1 MLGIMK
7 LEGHKMNKKKIFS
20 DNDDSTSIDFIRPKL
35 NIRDFLQ
42 DGEKRDILFIVISI
56 ISVILSLIGANL
68 WRFDLIWIAVIFC
81 GFPIFKEAIIGLYT
95 EFDIKADVLV
105 SIAIISSILIGELF
119 AAGVIAIIMAI
130 GGFLEEYTVSK
141 TKAGIEKLI
150 DLSPT
155 KGTLIKNY
163 NLESET
169 ELVVP
174 ADLIRVGDILKVVPG
189 EIIPVDGVIISG
201 ESSID
206 QSVMTGESIPIDKV
220 VGDEVFSGTINLY
233 GSFVMKATRKGE
245 DSSLQKLIK
254 LVESANPENAE
265 VVKAADKWATFIV
278 VIAFTCA
285 ILTLI
290 FTGEIIR
297 AVTILVVFCPCAL
310 VLATPTAI
318 MASIGNLTK
327 AGILVKEGI
336 SIEKLAKID
345 QIIFDKTGTLTYG
358 KPVVTK
364 VIPYN
369 VNIDDDNE
377 GEINED
383 NEDISEKDLI
393 HLLASL
399 ESPSE
404 HPLAKSIVKYY
415 RENYDDALEKVSGFE
430 MILGK
435 GVKANLNGSRLYAG
449 NEEFLNS
456 LNIEIPNEF
465 TDENISEYLNLGA
478 TAIYLVK
485 DDKLLGAVLL
495 SDVLRDDASDLINQ
509 LDKLGVSSTLLTGDN
524 RNSAE
529 NIASNV
535 GIDDLEYNCLPED
548 KISKIREFQSADRK
562 VAMIGDGINDAPA
575 LRQADIGISM
585 GGVGSDISIEAS
597 DVCLVSDD
605 IKYIPHLLALSRKT
619 IRTINIGIGFALGLN
634 IIATAAAAFGY
645 LGPIGGAFVHNIGS
659 VIVIIYSSM
668 LFRFKY

>member
-1 MLGIMK
+1 
-7 LEGHKMNKKKIFS
+7 MNKKKFFYNQDEKIPIGF
-20 DNDDSTSIDFIRPKL
+20 NRPTLKV
-35 NIRDFLQ
+35 RDFFQ
-42 DGEKRDILFIVISI
+42 EGHVRDVLFIIISI
-56 ISVILSLIGANL
+56 ISAILSFIGTNL
-68 WRFDLIWIAVIFC
+68 FRFDLIWIAIIFC

-105 SIAIISSILIGELF
+105 SVAIVSSILIGELF

-163 NLESET
+163 NLDSET
-169 ELVVP
+169 ELVIP
-174 ADLIRVGDILKVVPG
+174 ADMIKVGDILKVVPG
-189 EIIPVDGVIISG
+189 EIIPVDGEIISG

-233 GSFVMKATRKGE
+233 GSFVMKATKKGE

-278 VIAFTCA
+278 VVAFICA

-327 AGILVKEGI
+327 VGILVKEGI
-336 SIEKLAKID
+336 SIEKLAKVD

-358 KPVVTK
+358 KPVVTNA
-364 VIPYN
+364 IPYN
-369 VNIDDDNE
+369 GNHEGNLKKEGNE
-377 GEINED
+377 S
-383 NEDISEKDLI
+383 ISEKDLI
-393 HLLASL
+393 HLFASL

-415 RENYDDALEKVSGFE
+415 KENYEDPLEKVSNFE
-430 MILGK
+430 MIIGK
-435 GVKANLNGSRLYAG
+435 GVRANLDGSQLYAG
-449 NEEFLNS
+449 NAEFLNS
-456 LNIEIPNEF
+456 LNIDIPKDF
-465 TDENISEYLNLGA
+465 IENIAGYLNLGA
-478 TAIYLVK
+478 TAIYLGM
-485 DDKLLGAVLL
+485 DGKLLGAVLL
-495 SDVLRDDASDLINQ
+495 ADVLRDDAYELIHQ
-509 LDKLGVSSTLLTGDN
+509 LDQLGISSTLLTGDN
-524 RNSAE
+524 KNAAE

-535 GIDDLEYNCLPED
+535 GITELKYNCLPED
-548 KISKIREFQSADRK
+548 KISKIRELQSNNKK

-605 IKYIPHLLALSRKT
+605 IKNIPHLLALSRKT

-634 IIATAAAAFGY
+634 IIATAMAAFGY
-645 LGPIGGAFVHNIGS
+645 LGLIGGAFVHNIGS

-668 LFRFKY
+668 LLRFKY

>member
-1 MLGIMK
+1 MK
-7 LEGHKMNKKKIFS
+7 LEGHKMNKKKFFS
-20 DNDDSTSIDFIRPKL
+20 NNDDKTSIDFNRPKL
-35 NIRDFLQ
+35 NIRDFFQ

-163 NLESET
+163 NLDSET
-169 ELVVP
+169 ELVIP

-233 GSFVMKATRKGE
+233 GSFVMKATKKGE

-327 AGILVKEGI
+327 VGILVKEGI
-336 SIEKLAKID
+336 SIEKLAKVD

-358 KPVVTK
+358 KPVVTN

-369 VNIDDDNE
+369 ENINDEVHDE
-377 GEINED
+377 F
-383 NEDISEKDLI
+383 SEKDLI

-399 ESPSE
+399 ESLSE

-415 RENYDDALEKVSGFE
+415 KENYDESLEKVSDFE
-430 MILGK
+430 MIIGK
-435 GVKANLNGSRLYAG
+435 GVKAYLNGSKVYAG

-456 LNIEIPNEF
+456 LDIVVPKEF
-465 TDENISEYLNLGA
+465 MDTNISKYLNIGA

-485 DDKLLGAVLL
+485 DERLMGAVLL
-495 SDVLRDDASDLINQ
+495 SDILRDDAADLINQ

-524 RNSAE
+524 KNAAE

-535 GIDDLEYNCLPED
+535 GINDLRYNCLPED
-548 KISKIREFQSADRK
+548 KISKIREFQSTNKK

-619 IRTINIGIGFALGLN
+619 IKTINIGIGFALGLN
-634 IIATAAAAFGY
+634 IIATAMAAFGY

-668 LFRFKY
+668 LLRFKY

>member
-1 MLGIMK
+1 
-7 LEGHKMNKKKIFS
+7 MNKKKFFYNQDEKIPIGF
-20 DNDDSTSIDFIRPKL
+20 NRPTLKV
-35 NIRDFLQ
+35 RDFFQ
-42 DGEKRDILFIVISI
+42 EGHVRDVLFIIISI
-56 ISVILSLIGANL
+56 ISAILSFIGTNL
-68 WRFDLIWIAVIFC
+68 FRFDLIWIAIIFC

-95 EFDIKADVLV
+95 EFDIKVDVLV
-105 SIAIISSILIGELF
+105 SVAIVSSILIGELF

-163 NLESET
+163 NLDSET
-169 ELVVP
+169 ELVIP
-174 ADLIRVGDILKVVPG
+174 ADMIKVGDILKVVPG
-189 EIIPVDGVIISG
+189 EIIPVDGEIISG

-233 GSFVMKATRKGE
+233 GSFVMKATKKGE

-278 VIAFTCA
+278 VVAFICA

-327 AGILVKEGI
+327 VGILVKEGI
-336 SIEKLAKID
+336 SIEKLAKVD

-358 KPVVTK
+358 KPVVTNA
-364 VIPYN
+364 IPYN
-369 VNIDDDNE
+369 GNHEGNLKKEGNE
-377 GEINED
+377 S
-383 NEDISEKDLI
+383 ISEKDLI
-393 HLLASL
+393 HLFASL

-415 RENYDDALEKVSGFE
+415 KENYEDPLEKVSNFE
-430 MILGK
+430 MIIGK
-435 GVKANLNGSRLYAG
+435 GVRANLDGSQLYAG
-449 NEEFLNS
+449 NAEFLNS
-456 LNIEIPNEF
+456 LNIDIPKDF
-465 TDENISEYLNLGA
+465 IENIAGYLNLGA
-478 TAIYLVK
+478 TAIYLGM
-485 DDKLLGAVLL
+485 DGKLLGAVLL
-495 SDVLRDDASDLINQ
+495 ADVLRDDAYELIHQ
-509 LDKLGVSSTLLTGDN
+509 LDQLGISSTLLTGDN
-524 RNSAE
+524 KNAAE

-535 GIDDLEYNCLPED
+535 GITELKYNCLPED
-548 KISKIREFQSADRK
+548 KISKIRELQSNNKK

-605 IKYIPHLLALSRKT
+605 IKNIPHLLALSRKT

-634 IIATAAAAFGY
+634 IIATAMAAFGY

-668 LFRFKY
+668 LLRFKY

>member
-1 MLGIMK
+1 
-7 LEGHKMNKKKIFS
+7 MNKKKFFYNQDEKIPIGF
-20 DNDDSTSIDFIRPKL
+20 NRPTLKV
-35 NIRDFLQ
+35 RDFFQ
-42 DGEKRDILFIVISI
+42 EGHVRDVLFIIISI
-56 ISVILSLIGANL
+56 ISAILSFIGTNL
-68 WRFDLIWIAVIFC
+68 FRFDLIWIAIIFC

-105 SIAIISSILIGELF
+105 SVAIVSSILIGELF

-163 NLESET
+163 NLDSET
-169 ELVVP
+169 ELVIP

-233 GSFVMKATRKGE
+233 GSFVMKATKKGE

-327 AGILVKEGI
+327 VGILVKEGI
-336 SIEKLAKID
+336 SIEKLAKVD

-358 KPVVTK
+358 KPVVTN

-369 VNIDDDNE
+369 ENINDEVHDE
-377 GEINED
+377 F
-383 NEDISEKDLI
+383 SEKDLI

-399 ESPSE
+399 ESLSE

-415 RENYDDALEKVSGFE
+415 KENYDESLEKVSDFE
-430 MILGK
+430 MIIGK
-435 GVKANLNGSRLYAG
+435 GVKAYLNGSKVYAG

-456 LNIEIPNEF
+456 LDIVVPKEF
-465 TDENISEYLNLGA
+465 MDTNISKYLNIGA

-485 DDKLLGAVLL
+485 DERLMGAVLL
-495 SDVLRDDASDLINQ
+495 SDILRDDAADLINQ

-524 RNSAE
+524 KNAAE

-535 GIDDLEYNCLPED
+535 GINDLRYNCLPED
-548 KISKIREFQSADRK
+548 KISKIREFQSTNKK

-619 IRTINIGIGFALGLN
+619 IKTINIGIGFALGLN
-634 IIATAAAAFGY
+634 IIATAMAAFGY

-668 LFRFKY
+668 LLRFKY

>member
-1 MLGIMK
+1 
-7 LEGHKMNKKKIFS
+7 MNKKKFFS
-20 DNDDSTSIDFIRPKL
+20 NNDDKTSIDFNRPKL
-35 NIRDFLQ
+35 NIRDFFQ

-163 NLESET
+163 NLDSET
-169 ELVVP
+169 ELVIP

-233 GSFVMKATRKGE
+233 GSFVMKATKKGE

-318 MASIGNLTK
+318 MASIGNLTNV
-327 AGILVKEGI
+327 GILVKEGI
-336 SIEKLAKID
+336 SIEKLAKVD

-358 KPVVTK
+358 KPVVTN
-364 VIPYN
+364 VIPYDGN
-369 VNIDDDNE
+369 LDDNLNM
-377 GEINED
+377 GGND
-383 NEDISEKDLI
+383 GVSEKDLI

-399 ESPSE
+399 ESLSE

-415 RENYDDALEKVSGFE
+415 KENYDEALEKVSDFE
-430 MILGK
+430 MIIGK
-435 GVKANLNGSRLYAG
+435 GVKAYLNGSKLYAG
-449 NEEFLNS
+449 NDEFLNS
-456 LNIEIPNEF
+456 SDIEIPKDF
-465 TDENISEYLNLGA
+465 VGENISEYLNLGA
-478 TAIYLVK
+478 TAIYLAK
-485 DDKLLGAVLL
+485 DENLLGAVLL
-495 SDVLRDDASDLINQ
+495 SDILRDDASDLINQ

-524 RNSAE
+524 KNAAE

-535 GIDDLEYNCLPED
+535 GINDLKYNCLPED
-548 KISKIREFQSADRK
+548 KISKIREFQSNNKK
-562 VAMIGDGINDAPA
+562 VTMIGDGINDAPA

-634 IIATAAAAFGY
+634 IIATAMAAFGY

-668 LFRFKY
+668 LLRFKY

>member
-1 MLGIMK
+1 
-7 LEGHKMNKKKIFS
+7 MNKKKFFS
-20 DNDDSTSIDFIRPKL
+20 NNDDKTSIDFNRPKL
-35 NIRDFLQ
+35 NIRDFFL

-163 NLESET
+163 NLDSET
-169 ELVVP
+169 ELVIP

-233 GSFVMKATRKGE
+233 GSFVMKATKKGE

-327 AGILVKEGI
+327 VGILVKEGI
-336 SIEKLAKID
+336 SIEKLAKVD

-358 KPVVTK
+358 KPVVTN

-369 VNIDDDNE
+369 ENINDEVHDE
-377 GEINED
+377 F
-383 NEDISEKDLI
+383 SEKDLI

-399 ESPSE
+399 ESLSE

-415 RENYDDALEKVSGFE
+415 KENYDESLEKVSDFE
-430 MILGK
+430 MIIGK
-435 GVKANLNGSRLYAG
+435 GVKAYLNGSKVYAG

-456 LNIEIPNEF
+456 LDIVVPKEF
-465 TDENISEYLNLGA
+465 MDTNISKYLNIGA

-485 DDKLLGAVLL
+485 DERLMGAVLL
-495 SDVLRDDASDLINQ
+495 SDILRDDAADLINQ

-524 RNSAE
+524 KNAAE

-535 GIDDLEYNCLPED
+535 GINDLRYNCLPED
-548 KISKIREFQSADRK
+548 KISKIREFQSTNKK

-619 IRTINIGIGFALGLN
+619 IKTINIGIGFALGLN
-634 IIATAAAAFGY
+634 IIATAMAAFGY

-668 LFRFKY
+668 LLRFKY

>member
-1 MLGIMK
+1 
-7 LEGHKMNKKKIFS
+7 MNKKKFFS
-20 DNDDSTSIDFIRPKL
+20 NNDDKTSIDFNRPKL
-35 NIRDFLQ
+35 NIRDFFL

-163 NLESET
+163 NLDSET

-233 GSFVMKATRKGE
+233 GSFVMRATKKGE

-318 MASIGNLTK
+318 MASIGNLTNV
-327 AGILVKEGI
+327 GILVKEGI
-336 SIEKLAKID
+336 SIEKLAKVD

-358 KPVVTK
+358 KPVVTN
-364 VIPYN
+364 VIPYDGN
-369 VNIDDDNE
+369 LDDNLNM
-377 GEINED
+377 GGND
-383 NEDISEKDLI
+383 GVSEKDLI
-393 HLLASL
+393 YLLASL
-399 ESPSE
+399 ESLSE

-415 RENYDDALEKVSGFE
+415 KENYDESLEKVSNFD
-430 MILGK
+430 MIIGK
-435 GVKANLNGSRLYAG
+435 GVKAYLNGSKLYAG

-456 LNIEIPNEF
+456 SDIEIPKDF
-465 TDENISEYLNLGA
+465 VGENISEYLNLGA
-478 TAIYLVK
+478 TAIYLAK
-485 DDKLLGAVLL
+485 DENLLGAVLL
-495 SDVLRDDASDLINQ
+495 SDILRDDASDLINQ

-524 RNSAE
+524 KNAAE

-535 GIDDLEYNCLPED
+535 GINDLKYNCLPED
-548 KISKIREFQSADRK
+548 KISKIREFQSNNKK

-634 IIATAAAAFGY
+634 IIATAMAAFGY

-668 LFRFKY
+668 LLRFKY

>member
-1 MLGIMK
+1 MF
-7 LEGHKMNKKKIFS
+7 E
-20 DNDDSTSIDFIRPKL
+20 
-35 NIRDFLQ
+35 NIRSNKIKSGVIISIF
-42 DGEKRDILFIVISI
+42 ILMITLIVYYICMMFDLGSISILIALGISI
-56 ISVILSLIGANL
+56 ISAILSFIGTNL
-68 WRFDLIWIAVIFC
+68 FRFDLIWIAIIFC

-105 SIAIISSILIGELF
+105 SVAIVSSILIGELF

-163 NLESET
+163 NLDSET
-169 ELVVP
+169 ELVIP
-174 ADLIRVGDILKVVPG
+174 ADMIKVGDILKVVPG
-189 EIIPVDGVIISG
+189 EIIPVDGEIISG

-233 GSFVMKATRKGE
+233 GSFVMKATKKGE

-278 VIAFTCA
+278 VVAFICA

-327 AGILVKEGI
+327 VGILVKEGI
-336 SIEKLAKID
+336 SIEKLAKVD

-358 KPVVTK
+358 KPVVTNA
-364 VIPYN
+364 IPYN
-369 VNIDDDNE
+369 GNHEGNLKKEGNE
-377 GEINED
+377 S
-383 NEDISEKDLI
+383 ISEKDLI
-393 HLLASL
+393 HLFASL

-415 RENYDDALEKVSGFE
+415 KENYEDPLEKVSNFE
-430 MILGK
+430 MIIGK
-435 GVKANLNGSRLYAG
+435 GVRANLDGSQLYAG
-449 NEEFLNS
+449 NAEFLNS
-456 LNIEIPNEF
+456 LNIDIPKDF
-465 TDENISEYLNLGA
+465 IENIAGYLNLGA
-478 TAIYLVK
+478 TAIYLGM
-485 DDKLLGAVLL
+485 DGKLLGAVLL
-495 SDVLRDDASDLINQ
+495 ADVLRDDAYELIHQ
-509 LDKLGVSSTLLTGDN
+509 LDQLGISSTLLTGDN
-524 RNSAE
+524 KNAAE

-535 GIDDLEYNCLPED
+535 GITELKYNCLPED
-548 KISKIREFQSADRK
+548 KISKIRELQSNNKK

-605 IKYIPHLLALSRKT
+605 IKNIPHLLALSRKT

-634 IIATAAAAFGY
+634 IIATAMAAFGY

-668 LFRFKY
+668 LLRFKY

>member
-1 MLGIMK
+1 
-7 LEGHKMNKKKIFS
+7 
-20 DNDDSTSIDFIRPKL
+20 
-35 NIRDFLQ
+35 
-42 DGEKRDILFIVISI
+42 
-56 ISVILSLIGANL
+56 
-68 WRFDLIWIAVIFC
+68 
-81 GFPIFKEAIIGLYT
+81 
-95 EFDIKADVLV
+95 
-105 SIAIISSILIGELF
+105 
-119 AAGVIAIIMAI
+119 MAI

-163 NLESET
+163 NLDSET

-233 GSFVMKATRKGE
+233 GSFVMRATKKGE

-318 MASIGNLTK
+318 MASIGNLTNV
-327 AGILVKEGI
+327 GILVKEGI
-336 SIEKLAKID
+336 SIEKLAKVD

-358 KPVVTK
+358 KPVVTN
-364 VIPYN
+364 VIPYDGN
-369 VNIDDDNE
+369 LDDNLNM
-377 GEINED
+377 GGND
-383 NEDISEKDLI
+383 GVSEKDLI

-399 ESPSE
+399 ESLSE

-415 RENYDDALEKVSGFE
+415 KENYDESLEKVSNFD
-430 MILGK
+430 MIIGK
-435 GVKANLNGSRLYAG
+435 GVKAYLNGSKLYAG

-456 LNIEIPNEF
+456 SDIEIPKDF
-465 TDENISEYLNLGA
+465 VGENISEYLNLGA
-478 TAIYLVK
+478 TAIYLAK
-485 DDKLLGAVLL
+485 DENLLGAVLL
-495 SDVLRDDASDLINQ
+495 SDILRDDASDLINQ

-524 RNSAE
+524 KNAAE

-535 GIDDLEYNCLPED
+535 GINDLKYNCLPED
-548 KISKIREFQSADRK
+548 KISKIREFQSTNKK

-634 IIATAAAAFGY
+634 IIATAMAAFGY

-668 LFRFKY
+668 LLRFKY

>member
-1 MLGIMK
+1 
-7 LEGHKMNKKKIFS
+7 MNKKKFFS
-20 DNDDSTSIDFIRPKL
+20 NNDDKTSIDFNRPKL
-35 NIRDFLQ
+35 NIRDFFL

-163 NLESET
+163 NLDSET

-233 GSFVMKATRKGE
+233 GSFVMRATKKGE

-318 MASIGNLTK
+318 MASIGNLTNV
-327 AGILVKEGI
+327 GILVKEGI
-336 SIEKLAKID
+336 SIEKLAKVD

-358 KPVVTK
+358 KPVVTN
-364 VIPYN
+364 VIPYDGN
-369 VNIDDDNE
+369 LDDNLNM
-377 GEINED
+377 GGND
-383 NEDISEKDLI
+383 GVSEKDLI

-399 ESPSE
+399 ESLSE

-415 RENYDDALEKVSGFE
+415 KENYDESLEKVSNFD
-430 MILGK
+430 MIIGK
-435 GVKANLNGSRLYAG
+435 GVKAYLNGSKLYAG

-456 LNIEIPNEF
+456 SDIEIPKDF
-465 TDENISEYLNLGA
+465 VGENISEYLNLGA
-478 TAIYLVK
+478 TAIYLAK
-485 DDKLLGAVLL
+485 DENLLGAVLL
-495 SDVLRDDASDLINQ
+495 SDILRDDASDLINQ

-524 RNSAE
+524 KNAAE

-535 GIDDLEYNCLPED
+535 GINDLKYNCLPED
-548 KISKIREFQSADRK
+548 KISKIREFQSTNKK

-597 DVCLVSDD
+597 DVCPVSDD

-634 IIATAAAAFGY
+634 IIATAMAAFGY

-668 LFRFKY
+668 LLRFKY

>member
-585 GGVGSDISIEAS
+585 GGV
-597 DVCLVSDD
+597 
-605 IKYIPHLLALSRKT
+605 
-619 IRTINIGIGFALGLN
+619 
-634 IIATAAAAFGY
+634 
-645 LGPIGGAFVHNIGS
+645 
-659 VIVIIYSSM
+659 
-668 LFRFKY
+668 

>member
-1 MLGIMK
+1 
-7 LEGHKMNKKKIFS
+7 MNKKKFFS
-20 DNDDSTSIDFIRPKL
+20 NNDDKTSIDFNRPKL
-35 NIRDFLQ
+35 NIRDFFQ

-163 NLESET
+163 NLDSET
-169 ELVVP
+169 ELVIP

-233 GSFVMKATRKGE
+233 GSFVMKATKKGE

-327 AGILVKEGI
+327 VGILVKEGI
-336 SIEKLAKID
+336 SIEKLAKVD

-358 KPVVTK
+358 KPVVTN
-364 VIPYN
+364 VIPYDGN
-369 VNIDDDNE
+369 LDDNLNM
-377 GEINED
+377 GGND
-383 NEDISEKDLI
+383 GVSEKDLI

-399 ESPSE
+399 ESLSE

-415 RENYDDALEKVSGFE
+415 KENYDESLEKVSDFE
-430 MILGK
+430 MIIGK
-435 GVKANLNGSRLYAG
+435 GVKAYLNGSKVYAG

-456 LNIEIPNEF
+456 LDIVVPKEF
-465 TDENISEYLNLGA
+465 MDTNISKYLNIGA

-485 DDKLLGAVLL
+485 DERLMGAVLL
-495 SDVLRDDASDLINQ
+495 SDILRDDAADLINQ

-524 RNSAE
+524 KNAAE

-535 GIDDLEYNCLPED
+535 GINDLRYNCLPED
-548 KISKIREFQSADRK
+548 KISKIREFQSTNKK

-619 IRTINIGIGFALGLN
+619 IKTINIGIGFALGLN
-634 IIATAAAAFGY
+634 IIATAMAAFGY

-668 LFRFKY
+668 LLRFKY

>member
-1 MLGIMK
+1 MK
-7 LEGHKMNKKKIFS
+7 FNTDEKIKIIIILI
-20 DNDDSTSIDFIRPKL
+20 ST
-35 NIRDFLQ
+35 
-42 DGEKRDILFIVISI
+42 ISI
-56 ISVILSLIGANL
+56 IVSFILSLEYIS
-68 WRFDLIWIAVIFC
+68 LIATILC
-81 GFPIFKEAIIGLYT
+81 GIPIFKECIEGLVK
-95 EFDIKADVLV
+95 EFNIKTDLLV
-105 SIAIISSILIGELF
+105 SIAIIASIIIGEIF
-119 AAGVIAIIMAI
+119 AAGEIATIMAI

-163 NLESET
+163 NLDSET

-668 LFRFKY
+668 LLRFKY

>member
-163 NLESET
+163 NLDSET

-233 GSFVMKATRKGE
+233 GSFVMRATKKGE

-318 MASIGNLTK
+318 MASIGNLTNV
-327 AGILVKEGI
+327 GILVKEGI
-336 SIEKLAKID
+336 SIEKLAKVD

-358 KPVVTK
+358 KPVVTN

-369 VNIDDDNE
+369 ENINDEVHDE
-377 GEINED
+377 F
-383 NEDISEKDLI
+383 SEKDLI

-399 ESPSE
+399 ESLSE

-415 RENYDDALEKVSGFE
+415 KENYDESLEKVSDFE
-430 MILGK
+430 MIIGK
-435 GVKANLNGSRLYAG
+435 GVKAYLNGSKVYAG

-456 LNIEIPNEF
+456 LDIVVPKEF
-465 TDENISEYLNLGA
+465 MDTNISKYLNIGA

-485 DDKLLGAVLL
+485 DERLMGAVLL
-495 SDVLRDDASDLINQ
+495 SDILRDDAADLINQ

-524 RNSAE
+524 KNAAE

-535 GIDDLEYNCLPED
+535 GINDLRYNCLPED
-548 KISKIREFQSADRK
+548 KISKIREFQSTNKK

-619 IRTINIGIGFALGLN
+619 IKTINIGIGFALGLN
-634 IIATAAAAFGY
+634 IIATAMAAFGY

-668 LFRFKY
+668 LLRFKY

>member
-1 MLGIMK
+1 
-7 LEGHKMNKKKIFS
+7 MNKKKFFS
-20 DNDDSTSIDFIRPKL
+20 NNDDKTSIDFNRPKL
-35 NIRDFLQ
+35 NIRDFFL

-163 NLESET
+163 NLDSET

-233 GSFVMKATRKGE
+233 GSFVMRATKKGE
-245 DSSLQKLIK
+245 DSSLQELIK

-318 MASIGNLTK
+318 MASIGNLTNV
-327 AGILVKEGI
+327 GILVKEGI
-336 SIEKLAKID
+336 SIEKLAKVD

-358 KPVVTK
+358 KPVVTN
-364 VIPYN
+364 VIPYDGN
-369 VNIDDDNE
+369 LDDNLNM
-377 GEINED
+377 GGND
-383 NEDISEKDLI
+383 GVSEKDLI

-399 ESPSE
+399 ESLSE

-415 RENYDDALEKVSGFE
+415 KENYDESLEKVSNFD
-430 MILGK
+430 MIIGK
-435 GVKANLNGSRLYAG
+435 GVKAYLNGSKLYAG

-456 LNIEIPNEF
+456 SDIEIPKDF
-465 TDENISEYLNLGA
+465 VGENISEYLNLGA
-478 TAIYLVK
+478 TAIYLAK
-485 DDKLLGAVLL
+485 DENLLGAVLL
-495 SDVLRDDASDLINQ
+495 SDILRDDASDLINQ

-524 RNSAE
+524 KNAAE

-535 GIDDLEYNCLPED
+535 GINDLKYNCLPED
-548 KISKIREFQSADRK
+548 KISKIREFQSTNKK

-634 IIATAAAAFGY
+634 IIATAMAAFGY

-668 LFRFKY
+668 LLRFKY

>member
-1 MLGIMK
+1 MNMK
-7 LEGHKMNKKKIFS
+7 KFFS
-20 DNDDSTSIDFIRPKL
+20 NNDDKTSIEFNRPKL
-35 NIRDFLQ
+35 NIRDFFQ

-81 GFPIFKEAIIGLYT
+81 GIPIFKEAIIGLYT

-130 GGFLEEYTVSK
+130 GGFLEDYTVSK

-163 NLESET
+163 NLDSET

-189 EIIPVDGVIISG
+189 EIIPVDGVIIEG

-206 QSVMTGESIPIDKV
+206 QSVMTGESIPIDKM

-233 GSFVMKATRKGE
+233 GSFVMKATKKGQ

-278 VIAFTCA
+278 VVAFICA

-327 AGILVKEGI
+327 VGILVKEGI

-345 QIIFDKTGTLTYG
+345 QMIFDKTGTLTYG
-358 KPVVTK
+358 KPVVTN
-364 VIPYN
+364 VIPY
-369 VNIDDDNE
+369 
-377 GEINED
+377 

-393 HLLASL
+393 RLLASL

-415 RENYDDALEKVSGFE
+415 KENYEDSLEKVSNFE
-430 MILGK
+430 MIIGK
-435 GVKANLNGSRLYAG
+435 GVKANLNNRSLCAG

-456 LNIEIPNEF
+456 LEMDVPNEF
-465 TDENISEYLNLGA
+465 MEEKISEDLNLGA
-478 TAIYLVK
+478 TAIYLGE
-485 DDKLLGAVLL
+485 DGKLLGAVLL
-495 SDVLRDDASDLINQ
+495 SDVLRDDAYELIRQ
-509 LDKLGVSSTLLTGDN
+509 LDKLGISSTLLTGDN
-524 RNSAE
+524 KNAAE
-529 NIASNV
+529 HIASNV
-535 GIDDLEYNCLPED
+535 GINDLKYNCLPED
-548 KISKIREFQSADRK
+548 KISKIREFQSTNKK
-562 VAMIGDGINDAPA
+562 VAMIGDGINDPPA

-605 IKYIPHLLALSRKT
+605 IKNIPHLLALSRKT

-634 IIATAAAAFGY
+634 IIATALAAFGY

-659 VIVIIYSSM
+659 VIVIIYSS
-668 LFRFKY
+668 LLLRFQY

>member
-1 MLGIMK
+1 
-7 LEGHKMNKKKIFS
+7 MNKKKFFYNQDEKIPIGF
-20 DNDDSTSIDFIRPKL
+20 NRPTLKV
-35 NIRDFLQ
+35 RDFFQ
-42 DGEKRDILFIVISI
+42 EGHVRDVLFIIISI
-56 ISVILSLIGANL
+56 ISAILSFIGTNL
-68 WRFDLIWIAVIFC
+68 FRFDLIWIAIIFC

-105 SIAIISSILIGELF
+105 SVAIVSSILIGELF

-163 NLESET
+163 NLDSET
-169 ELVVP
+169 ELVIP

-233 GSFVMKATRKGE
+233 GSFVMKATKKGE

-327 AGILVKEGI
+327 VGILVKEGI
-336 SIEKLAKID
+336 SIEKLAKVD

-358 KPVVTK
+358 KPVVTN
-364 VIPYN
+364 VIPYDGN
-369 VNIDDDNE
+369 LDDNLNM
-377 GEINED
+377 GGND
-383 NEDISEKDLI
+383 GVSEKDLI

-399 ESPSE
+399 ESLSE

-415 RENYDDALEKVSGFE
+415 KENYDESLEKVSDFE
-430 MILGK
+430 MIIGK
-435 GVKANLNGSRLYAG
+435 GVKAYLNGSKVYAG

-456 LNIEIPNEF
+456 LDIVVPKEF
-465 TDENISEYLNLGA
+465 MDTNISKYLNIGA

-485 DDKLLGAVLL
+485 DERLMGAVLL
-495 SDVLRDDASDLINQ
+495 SDILRDDAADLINQ

-524 RNSAE
+524 KNAAE

-535 GIDDLEYNCLPED
+535 GINDLRYNCLPED
-548 KISKIREFQSADRK
+548 KISKIREFQSTNKK

-619 IRTINIGIGFALGLN
+619 IKTINIGIGFALGLN
-634 IIATAAAAFGY
+634 IIATAMAAFGY

-668 LFRFKY
+668 LLRFKY

>member
-1 MLGIMK
+1 
-7 LEGHKMNKKKIFS
+7 MNKKKFFS
-20 DNDDSTSIDFIRPKL
+20 NNDDKTSIDFNRPKL
-35 NIRDFLQ
+35 NIRDFFQ

-163 NLESET
+163 NLDSET

-233 GSFVMKATRKGE
+233 GSFVMRATKKGE

-318 MASIGNLTK
+318 MASIGNLTNV
-327 AGILVKEGI
+327 GILVKEGI
-336 SIEKLAKID
+336 SIEKLAKVD

-358 KPVVTK
+358 KPVVTN

-369 VNIDDDNE
+369 ENINDEVHDE
-377 GEINED
+377 F
-383 NEDISEKDLI
+383 SEKDLI

-399 ESPSE
+399 ESLSE

-415 RENYDDALEKVSGFE
+415 KENYDESLEKVSNFD
-430 MILGK
+430 MIIGK
-435 GVKANLNGSRLYAG
+435 GVKAYLNGSKLYAG

-456 LNIEIPNEF
+456 SDIEIPKDF
-465 TDENISEYLNLGA
+465 VGENISEYLNLGA
-478 TAIYLVK
+478 TAIYLAK
-485 DDKLLGAVLL
+485 DENLLGAVLL
-495 SDVLRDDASDLINQ
+495 SDILRDDASDLINQ

-524 RNSAE
+524 KNAAE

-535 GIDDLEYNCLPED
+535 GINDLKYNCLPED
-548 KISKIREFQSADRK
+548 KISKIREFQSTNKK

-634 IIATAAAAFGY
+634 IIATAMAAFGY

-668 LFRFKY
+668 LLRFKY

>member
-1 MLGIMK
+1 
-7 LEGHKMNKKKIFS
+7 
-20 DNDDSTSIDFIRPKL
+20 
-35 NIRDFLQ
+35 
-42 DGEKRDILFIVISI
+42 
-56 ISVILSLIGANL
+56 
-68 WRFDLIWIAVIFC
+68 
-81 GFPIFKEAIIGLYT
+81 
-95 EFDIKADVLV
+95 
-105 SIAIISSILIGELF
+105 
-119 AAGVIAIIMAI
+119 MAI

-163 NLESET
+163 NLDSET

-233 GSFVMKATRKGE
+233 GSFVMRATKKGE

-318 MASIGNLTK
+318 MASIGNLTNV
-327 AGILVKEGI
+327 GILVKEGI
-336 SIEKLAKID
+336 SIEKLAKVD

-358 KPVVTK
+358 KPVVTN

-369 VNIDDDNE
+369 ENINDEVHDE
-377 GEINED
+377 F
-383 NEDISEKDLI
+383 SEKDLI

-399 ESPSE
+399 ESLSE

-415 RENYDDALEKVSGFE
+415 KENYDESLEKVSDFE
-430 MILGK
+430 MIIGK
-435 GVKANLNGSRLYAG
+435 GVKAYLNGSKVYAG

-456 LNIEIPNEF
+456 LDIVVPKEF
-465 TDENISEYLNLGA
+465 MDTNISKYLNIGA

-485 DDKLLGAVLL
+485 DERLMGAVLL
-495 SDVLRDDASDLINQ
+495 SDILRDDAADLINQ

-524 RNSAE
+524 KNAAE

-535 GIDDLEYNCLPED
+535 GINDLRYNCLPED
-548 KISKIREFQSADRK
+548 KISKIREFQSTNKK

-619 IRTINIGIGFALGLN
+619 IKTINIGIGFALGLN
-634 IIATAAAAFGY
+634 IIATAMAAFGY

-668 LFRFKY
+668 LLRFKY

>member
-1 MLGIMK
+1 
-7 LEGHKMNKKKIFS
+7 MNKKKFFS
-20 DNDDSTSIDFIRPKL
+20 NNDDKTSIDFNRPKL
-35 NIRDFLQ
+35 NIRDFFL

-163 NLESET
+163 NLDSET

-233 GSFVMKATRKGE
+233 GSFVMRATKKGE

-318 MASIGNLTK
+318 MASIGNLTNV
-327 AGILVKEGI
+327 GILVKEGI
-336 SIEKLAKID
+336 SIEKLAKVD

-358 KPVVTK
+358 KPVVTN
-364 VIPYN
+364 VIPYDGN
-369 VNIDDDNE
+369 LDDNLNM
-377 GEINED
+377 GGND
-383 NEDISEKDLI
+383 GVSEKDLI

-399 ESPSE
+399 ESLSE

-415 RENYDDALEKVSGFE
+415 KENYDEALEKVSDFD
-430 MILGK
+430 MIIGK
-435 GVKANLNGSRLYAG
+435 GVKAYLNGSKLYAG

-456 LNIEIPNEF
+456 SDIEIPKDF
-465 TDENISEYLNLGA
+465 VGENISEYLNLGA
-478 TAIYLVK
+478 TAIYLAK
-485 DDKLLGAVLL
+485 DENLLGAVLL
-495 SDVLRDDASDLINQ
+495 SDILRDDASDLINQ

-524 RNSAE
+524 KNAAE

-535 GIDDLEYNCLPED
+535 GINDLKYNCLPED
-548 KISKIREFQSADRK
+548 KISKIREFQSTNKK

-634 IIATAAAAFGY
+634 IIATAMAAFGY

-668 LFRFKY
+668 LLRFKY

>member
-1 MLGIMK
+1 
-7 LEGHKMNKKKIFS
+7 MNKKKFFYNQDEKIPIGF
-20 DNDDSTSIDFIRPKL
+20 NRPTLKV
-35 NIRDFLQ
+35 RDFFQ
-42 DGEKRDILFIVISI
+42 EGHVRDVLFIIISI
-56 ISVILSLIGANL
+56 ISAILSFIGTNL
-68 WRFDLIWIAVIFC
+68 FRFDLIWIAIIFC

-105 SIAIISSILIGELF
+105 SVAIVSSILIGELF

-163 NLESET
+163 NLDSET
-169 ELVVP
+169 ELVIP
-174 ADLIRVGDILKVVPG
+174 ADMIKVGDILKVVPG
-189 EIIPVDGVIISG
+189 EIIPVDGEIISG

-206 QSVMTGESIPIDKV
+206 QSVTTGESIPIDKV

-233 GSFVMKATRKGE
+233 GSFVMKATKKGE

-278 VIAFTCA
+278 VVAFICA

-327 AGILVKEGI
+327 VGILVKEGI
-336 SIEKLAKID
+336 SIEKLAKVD

-358 KPVVTK
+358 KPVVTNA
-364 VIPYN
+364 IPYN
-369 VNIDDDNE
+369 GNHEGNLKKEGNE
-377 GEINED
+377 S
-383 NEDISEKDLI
+383 ISEKDLI
-393 HLLASL
+393 HLFASL

-415 RENYDDALEKVSGFE
+415 KENYEDPLEKVSNFE
-430 MILGK
+430 MIIGK
-435 GVKANLNGSRLYAG
+435 GVRANLDGSQLYAG
-449 NEEFLNS
+449 NAEFLNS
-456 LNIEIPNEF
+456 LNIDIPKDF
-465 TDENISEYLNLGA
+465 IENIAGYLNLGA
-478 TAIYLVK
+478 TAIYLGM
-485 DDKLLGAVLL
+485 DGKLLGAVLL
-495 SDVLRDDASDLINQ
+495 ADVLRDDAYELIHQ
-509 LDKLGVSSTLLTGDN
+509 LDQLGISSTLLTGDN
-524 RNSAE
+524 KNAAE

-535 GIDDLEYNCLPED
+535 GITELKYNCLPED
-548 KISKIREFQSADRK
+548 KISKIRELQSNNKK

-605 IKYIPHLLALSRKT
+605 IKNIPHLLALSRKT

-634 IIATAAAAFGY
+634 IIATAMAAFGY

-668 LFRFKY
+668 LLRFKY

>member
-327 AGILVKEGI
+327 VGILVKEGI
-336 SIEKLAKID
+336 SIEKLAKVD

-358 KPVVTK
+358 KPVVTN
-364 VIPYN
+364 VIPYDGN
-369 VNIDDDNE
+369 LDDNLNM
-377 GEINED
+377 GGND
-383 NEDISEKDLI
+383 GVSEKDLI

-399 ESPSE
+399 ESLSE

-415 RENYDDALEKVSGFE
+415 KENYDESLEKVSDFE
-430 MILGK
+430 MIIGK
-435 GVKANLNGSRLYAG
+435 GVKAYLNGSKVYAG

-456 LNIEIPNEF
+456 LDIVVPKEF
-465 TDENISEYLNLGA
+465 MDTNISKYLNIGA

-485 DDKLLGAVLL
+485 DERLMGAVLL
-495 SDVLRDDASDLINQ
+495 SDILRDDAADLINQ

-524 RNSAE
+524 KNAAE

-535 GIDDLEYNCLPED
+535 GINDLRYNCLPED
-548 KISKIREFQSADRK
+548 KISKIREFQSTNKK

-619 IRTINIGIGFALGLN
+619 IKTINIGIGFALGLN
-634 IIATAAAAFGY
+634 IIATAMAAFGY

-668 LFRFKY
+668 LLRFKY

>member
-1 MLGIMK
+1 
-7 LEGHKMNKKKIFS
+7 MNKKKFFS
-20 DNDDSTSIDFIRPKL
+20 NNDDKTSIDFNRPKL
-35 NIRDFLQ
+35 NIRDFFL

-163 NLESET
+163 NLDSET

-233 GSFVMKATRKGE
+233 GSFVMRATKKGE

-318 MASIGNLTK
+318 MASIGNLTNV
-327 AGILVKEGI
+327 GILVKEGI
-336 SIEKLAKID
+336 SIEKLAKVD

-358 KPVVTK
+358 KPVVTN
-364 VIPYN
+364 VIPYDGN
-369 VNIDDDNE
+369 LDDNLNM
-377 GEINED
+377 GGND
-383 NEDISEKDLI
+383 GVSEKDLI

-399 ESPSE
+399 ESLSE

-415 RENYDDALEKVSGFE
+415 KENYDESLEKVSNFD
-430 MILGK
+430 MIIGK
-435 GVKANLNGSRLYAG
+435 GVKAYLNGSKLYAG

-456 LNIEIPNEF
+456 SDIEIPKDF
-465 TDENISEYLNLGA
+465 VGENISEYLNLGA
-478 TAIYLVK
+478 TAIYLAK
-485 DDKLLGAVLL
+485 DENLLGAVLL
-495 SDVLRDDASDLINQ
+495 SDILRDDASDLINQ

-524 RNSAE
+524 KNAAE

-535 GIDDLEYNCLPED
+535 GINDLKYNCLPED
-548 KISKIREFQSADRK
+548 KISKIREFQSTNKK

-634 IIATAAAAFGY
+634 IIATAMAAFGY

-668 LFRFKY
+668 LLRFKY